1 MVRRPDRE
9 ARGPE
14 AAGGAARH
22 ELSERRANGARVTG
36 ERAPRGFD
44 PARKADSRPIV
55 IDGQDRP
62 AADGPCCVAGP
73 RCHEQAAGRQARALE
88 SCRAELG
95 AREECGPWVIFA
107 TRLQAQ

>member
-1 MVRRPDRE
+1 MKLGFCE
-9 ARGPE
+9 E
-14 AAGGAARH
+14 
-22 ELSERRANGARVTG
+22 
-36 ERAPRGFD
+36 APRRGFVL
-44 PARKADSRPIV
+44 ARLPNSRPIV

-73 RCHEQAAGRQARALE
+73 RCHEWAAGRQARALE
-88 SCRAELG
+88 TCRAELG